1 MGEIPTQG
9 LMNIK
14 ITNIKTRGITLEE
27 KFEIKDNK
35 VIFSSEFINIV
46 IIMSTPII

>member
-1 MGEIPTQG
+1 MGKISTQG
-9 LMNIK
+9 LMKIK
-14 ITNIKTRGITLEE
+14 VTNIKTRGITLED

-35 VIFSSEFINIV
+35 VIFSPEFINIV